1 MSPFLPPPQTNF
13 CYFLSRTPYWCA
25 PQTCPTS
32 RRSCQEIPLHCGNHC
47 RRALPARYGGC
58 SPSGRCRRGWCTMKG
73 PGETSYGNRWL
84 GASTIQKKYG
94 GSEVLVWNQGEVHKV
109 DASIYKG
116 IWHIVDIA
124 ICDKTGAISSLGLRD
139 TMRNLCPPWGVD
151 VQHLNTCGHQNPV
164 DHVVLI
170 ISTPAWLAWQQ
181 ALEVFTTKLP
191 IFATSPHEIYPKIGA
206 GPVTLATNSRSECF
220 CPIQSDKIIAWHQT
234 NPRTNASV
242 NKLGWSINGA
252 PHVSIGCF
260 ILGCHPSQ

>member
-1 MSPFLPPPQTNF
+1 M
-13 CYFLSRTPYWCA
+13 RTPDLSNFKEKLPGDSSSLRKPLPQGSASKIRRLFPKWEMSERLMHNERSRWNLLWQSVAWCFHH
-25 PQTCPTS
+25 S
-32 RRSCQEIPLHCGNHC
+32 
-47 RRALPARYGGC
+47 
-58 SPSGRCRRGWCTMKG
+58 
-73 PGETSYGNRWL
+73 
-84 GASTIQKKYG
+84 KKYG

-109 DASIYKG
+109 DTSIYKG
-116 IWHIVDIA
+116 IWHIVGIA
-124 ICDKTGAISSLGLRD
+124 ICDKTGDISSLGLRD
-139 TMRNLCPPWGVD
+139 TIRNLCPAWAVD

-170 ISTPAWLAWQQ
+170 ISTPAWLAWQK

-260 ILGCHPSQ
+260 KLGCHPSQ

>member
-1 MSPFLPPPQTNF
+1 MILKHVPMTWIHHCWKGAASCMDLYPNTCSLNKSFPSPPQTNF

-58 SPSGRCRRGWCTMKG
+58 SPSERYRRGWCTMKG

-84 GASTIQKKYG
+84 GASTIQQKKYG
-94 GSEVLVWNQGEVHKV
+94 GSEVLVWNQGDVHKV
-109 DASIYKG
+109 DTSIYKG

-124 ICDKTGAISSLGLRD
+124 ICD
-139 TMRNLCPPWGVD
+139 
-151 VQHLNTCGHQNPV
+151 TCV
-164 DHVVLI
+164 TA
-170 ISTPAWLAWQQ
+170 STWSFHYEFFDLPS
-181 ALEVFTTKLP
+181 KLP

-220 CPIQSDKIIAWHQT
+220 CPIQSDKTIAWHQT

-242 NKLGWSINGA
+242 NKLGWTNGA
-252 PHVSIGCF
+252 PNVSICCYF